1 MKQEMRRT
9 RKASEV
15 RPALDEMAD
24 FNGQAG
30 VRLHCF
36 LLQRKQN
43 MGQRGEPPGIIL
55 KAPCH
60 CGDSTSRHC

>member
-9 RKASEV
+9 RKASEA

-24 FNGQAG
+24 FKAKGGPAS
-30 VRLHCF
+30 
-36 LLQRKQN
+36 LLIAAPREQHGSKRRVSRHN
-43 MGQRGEPPGIIL
+43 P

-60 CGDSTSRHC
+60 CGD